1 MHCAFHIKDRE
12 LSIENFMPDINL
24 NAVQDILA
32 ALGGVSLSQ
41 ITIMDAQELS
51 GQYAPSFSPG
61 APALILNIHLSESL
75 SNIQLPL
82 RALFPAEHPVELVR
96 RGMGGELRVVQL
108 ELNALAAQPLDQ
120 TEAALFVPALRASY
134 AFEPFQNII
143 ARLRAPGGCPWD
155 QKQTHQ
161 SLRSDLMEEA
171 YEVLAALD
179 ANDPQ
184 AMREELG
191 DLLLHVVMQAQIAA
205 ENGEFNMGDVLNG
218 IHTKI
223 VRRHPH
229 VFGDYEVDG
238 EQDILASWEE
248 TKARERQENGQSE
261 AGLLD
266 SLNLAL
272 PALVQAQQF
281 QSRAARV
288 KFDWPNISG
297 VLAKVFEE
305 IEELGQAKTAEEVH
319 AETGDLLFA
328 VVNLARWRHVDAE
341 SALRQANERFRQRF
355 KYIEQAARSQGR
367 QVSDLSLDEMD
378 QLWEAAKR
386 V

>member
-1 MHCAFHIKDRE
+1 
-12 LSIENFMPDINL
+12 MPDINL

-96 RGMGGELRVVQL
+96 RGMGGELRVDQL

-161 SLRSDLMEEA
+161 SLRSDLVEEA

-229 VFGDYEVDG
+229 VFGDYEVDR

-248 TKARERQENGQSE
+248 TKARERQENGLSE

-288 KFDWPNISG
+288 KFDWPDISG

-305 IEELGQAKTAEEVH
+305 IEEVGQARTPEEVY

-328 VVNLARWRHVDAE
+328 VVNLARWHHVDAE
-341 SALRQANERFRQRF
+341 SALRQANQRFRRRF

>member
-1 MHCAFHIKDRE
+1 MHCAFHLTDRE
-12 LSIENFMPDINL
+12 LSVGNLMPDINL

-32 ALGGVSLSQ
+32 ALGSVYLSQ

-96 RGMGGELRVVQL
+96 RGMGGELRVDQL

-161 SLRSDLMEEA
+161 SLRSDLVEEA

-229 VFGDYEVDG
+229 VFGDYEVNG

-248 TKARERQENGQSE
+248 TKARERQENGLSE

-281 QSRAARV
+281 QTRAARV
-288 KFDWPNISG
+288 KFDWPEISG

-305 IEELGQAKTAEEVH
+305 IEEVGQAKTAEEVY
-319 AETGDLLFA
+319 AEIGDLLFA
-328 VVNLARWRHVDAE
+328 VVNLARWHHVDAE
-341 SALRQANERFRQRF
+341 SALRQANQRFRRRF

>member
-1 MHCAFHIKDRE
+1 
-12 LSIENFMPDINL
+12 LG
-24 NAVQDILA
+24 A
-32 ALGGVSLSQ
+32 A
-41 ITIMDAQELS
+41 
-51 GQYAPSFSPG
+51 
-61 APALILNIHLSESL
+61 
-75 SNIQLPL
+75 
-82 RALFPAEHPVELVR
+82 FPAEHPLSLVHRSVEGELTVKELVLER
-96 RGMGGELRVVQL
+96 LAEQGLGQMETVVY
-108 ELNALAAQPLDQ
+108 
-120 TEAALFVPALRASY
+120 VPGLGDTH
-134 AFEPFQNII
+134 AFESFQNII

-161 SLRSDLMEEA
+161 SMRSDLMEEV

-191 DLLLHVVMQAQIAA
+191 DLLLHIVMQAQIAA
-205 ENGEFNMGDVLNG
+205 ENGEFNMADVLHG
-218 IHTKI
+218 IYTKI

-229 VFGDYEVDG
+229 VFGDREISD

-248 TKARERQENGQSE
+248 TKAQERQENGQSQD
-261 AGLLD
+261 GLLD

-288 KFDWPNISG
+288 KFDWPDISG

-305 IEELGQAKTAEEVH
+305 IEEVGQAETQDQLH
-319 AETGDLLFA
+319 AEIGDVLFA
-328 VVNLARWRHVDAE
+328 VVNLARWYKVDAE
-341 SALRQANERFRQRF
+341 SALRQANQRFRLRF
-355 KYIEQAARSQGR
+355 KYIEQAARQQGR
-367 QVSDLSLDEMD
+367 QISDLSLDEMD

-386 V
+386 G